1 MTELAIILGSKGDT
15 KLNHSHPNA
24 VRLAIA
30 ALAICGMLIS
40 SALQTVASP
49 SALKTVTTDDKTAS
63 VGLPD
68 GWKLAKGAN
77 GFIYITGPNDDR
89 INLGV
94 LVVAKNAQAGAG
106 VSGDVVFALPY
117 SASLKD
123 KLTTIVQVGAAKQGG
138 SKPQLTF
145 ASQTPTKLPMCAR
158 LLGSMTDGGQSR
170 KFEAV
175 LCSLQ
180 PDYLGFYKN
189 LVFMAN
195 IPSDRVAQ
203 DRAIVEQIVSS
214 YRVTPAMFKKLLSS
228 YTPLPPHPAAG
239 ARAAISGMAPYEDP
253 TNSDCFDYN
262 VIRESPP
269 WEVPIHCGGIQ
280 PE

>member
-1 MTELAIILGSKGDT
+1 MNWLHQITTRTIAVAGLAVCG
-15 KLNHSHPNA
+15 
-24 VRLAIA
+24 
-30 ALAICGMLIS
+30 ALIT
-40 SALQTVASP
+40 SASMTVASTTT
-49 SALKTVTTDDKTAS
+49 LKTVTNSDKTAS

-68 GWKLAKGAN
+68 GWKLAKGSN
-77 GFIYITGPNDDR
+77 GYIYVTGPNDDR
-89 INLGV
+89 INLGASI
-94 LVVAKNAQAGAG
+94 VAKNAPAGTSVGGGA
-106 VSGDVVFALPY
+106 VFALPY

-123 KLTTIVQVGAAKQGG
+123 KYTTIVQIGAAQQGLP
-138 SKPQLTF
+138 KLQLTF

-158 LLGSMTDGGQSR
+158 LLGSSTGGGQSR

-189 LVFMAN
+189 IVFLAN
-195 IPSDRVAQ
+195 IPSNRVSQ

-214 YRVTPAMFKKLLSS
+214 YRLTPDMFKKLLSS

-239 ARAAISGMAPYEDP
+239 ISGAVSGMAPYEDP

-269 WEVPIHCGGIQ
+269 WEVPMHCGGTK
-280 PE
+280 PG

>member
-1 MTELAIILGSKGDT
+1 VNWLHKNTTRTIAVAGLAVCG
-15 KLNHSHPNA
+15 
-24 VRLAIA
+24 
-30 ALAICGMLIS
+30 ALIT
-40 SALQTVASP
+40 SASMTVASTTT
-49 SALKTVTTDDKTAS
+49 LKTVTNSDKTAS

-68 GWKLAKGAN
+68 GWKLAKGSN
-77 GFIYITGPNDDR
+77 GYIYVTGPNDDR
-89 INLGV
+89 INLGASI
-94 LVVAKNAQAGAG
+94 VAKNAPAGTSVG
-106 VSGDVVFALPY
+106 SGAMFALPY

-123 KLTTIVQVGAAKQGG
+123 KYTTIVQLGAAQQGLP
-138 SKPQLTF
+138 KLQLTF
-145 ASQTPTKLPMCAR
+145 ASQT
-158 LLGSMTDGGQSR
+158 GGGQSR

-189 LVFMAN
+189 IVFLAN
-195 IPSDRVAQ
+195 IPANRVAQ

-214 YRVTPAMFKKLLSS
+214 YRLTPDMFKKLLSS
-228 YTPLPPHPAAG
+228 YTPLPPHPAAAISG
-239 ARAAISGMAPYEDP
+239 AVSGMAPYEDP

-269 WEVPIHCGGIQ
+269 WEVPMHCGGTK